1 MDQIELVLYS
11 CPLGHHRVKM
21 TPGALPSVSSA
32 REVCLGGPAG
42 IKDERYDSE
51 HGTLRER
58 RRHLRIAAQYLDRAW
73 LR

>member
-21 TPGALPSVSSA
+21 IPGALPSVSSA
-32 REVCLGGPAG
+32 REVCFGGRAG

>member
-11 CPLGHHRVKM
+11 R
-21 TPGALPSVSSA
+21 PSA
-32 REVCLGGPAG
+32 IIECGPAG